1 MHALGVHAHAGMGPK
16 VSKGKGRHNRQWR
29 LSMLAFLNRNERQ
42 NAGTI
47 EVAERSESPLVA
59 PAGAN
64 PLRRGKQEQ
73 ANAAALLQRK
83 EQKP

>member
-1 MHALGVHAHAGMGPK
+1 MGAEGFQRASGKPFGRARRRETLRGGKQVQEPK
-16 VSKGKGRHNRQWR
+16 VSKGR
-29 LSMLAFLNRNERQ
+29 
-42 NAGTI
+42 T
-47 EVAERSESPLVA
+47 ESPLVA